1 MKIYDISQP
10 VFSCEI
16 YPGDEAPVKKEDLRM
31 SNGATYNLTSFSMCA
46 HNGTHV
52 DAPFHFINDGKT
64 VDELELDHLIGYCS
78 VVRAEGELSANDA
91 ERIIALTK
99 EKNKDAAQK
108 ILLKGDSVVTAE
120 AAKVFA
126 SQGVDL
132 IGVES
137 QSVGPFDAPAEVHKI
152 LLSAE
157 VVLLEGIRLG
167 AVDEG
172 VYFLCAAP
180 VLLEDSDG
188 APARAVLI
196 DFA

>member
-10 VFSCEI
+10 VFSCEV
-16 YPGDEAPVKKEDLRM
+16 YPGDESPAKKEDLRM
-31 SNGATYNLTSFSMCA
+31 SNGAMYNLTSFSMCA

-52 DAPFHFINDGKT
+52 DAPFHFINNGKA
-64 VDELELDHLIGYCS
+64 VDELDLTRLIGYSYVACADGDIS
-78 VVRAEGELSANDA
+78 SDDA
-91 ERIIALTK
+91 SRIIESAK
-99 EKNKDAAQK
+99 AKNEESACR
-108 ILLKGDSVVTAE
+108 ILIKGDSVVTVE
-120 AAKVFA
+120 AATVFA
-126 SQGVDL
+126 SHGIHL

-137 QSVGPFDAPAEVHKI
+137 QSVGPFDAPADVHKI

-172 VYFLCAAP
+172 VYFLFAAP
-180 VLLEDSDG
+180 ISLEGSDG
-188 APARAVLI
+188 APVRAVLI

>member
-10 VFSCEI
+10 VFSCEV
-16 YPGDEAPVKKEDLRM
+16 YPGDDAPVKKEDLRM

-78 VVRAEGELSANDA
+78 VVRAEGKLSANDA

-99 EKNKDAAQK
+99 EKNEDAAQK

-120 AAKVFA
+120 AAEVFA

-137 QSVGPFDAPAEVHKI
+137 QSVGP
-152 LLSAE
+152 
-157 VVLLEGIRLG
+157 
-167 AVDEG
+167 
-172 VYFLCAAP
+172 
-180 VLLEDSDG
+180 
-188 APARAVLI
+188 
-196 DFA
+196 

>member
-16 YPGDEAPVKKEDLRM
+16 YPGDDAPVKKEDLRM

-64 VDELELDHLIGYCS
+64 VDELELDHLIGYCT
-78 VVRAEGELSANDA
+78 VVQAEGELSANDA
-91 ERIIALTK
+91 ERIIVSAK
-99 EKNKDAAQK
+99 EKNEDAAQK

-120 AAKVFA
+120 AAEVFA

-137 QSVGPFDAPAEVHKI
+137 QSVGPFDAPAEVHRI
-152 LLSAE
+152 LLSAGA
-157 VVLLEGIRLG
+157 VLLEGIRLG

-172 VYFLCAAP
+172 LYFLFAAP
-180 VLLEDSDG
+180 ISLEGSDG
-188 APARAVLI
+188 APVRAVLI
-196 DFA
+196 DFP